1 MSSVVRAPSQVG
13 PFKRYVA
20 TAATALYDITGT
32 AQAGVSIASGT
43 VFADMGKT
51 VYLTSGSPPA
61 FTGNVL
67 RKVQQLPTATS
78 AARTGYIYIGD
89 AVVPA
94 AQKIAALN

>member
-20 TAATALYDITGT
+20 TAATALYSSTGASQT
-32 AQAGVSIASGT
+32 TGIAANT

-51 VYLTSGSPPA
+51 AYATAPVAPA
-61 FTGNVL
+61 TAGAVL

-78 AARTGYIYIGD
+78 AGVVGYIYLSD
-89 AVVPA
+89 AIPT
-94 AQKIAALN
+94 AQKIAGLN